1 MNIHNAYKDKQGPFD
16 RLLIG
21 KALIGPALLP
31 DKKLNIT
38 ALLSQIIYERNCAQ
52 VKIFLQIEKKKLI
65 NLTKINIHLGN
76 SLASACNL

>member
-1 MNIHNAYKDKQGPFD
+1 M
-16 RLLIG
+16 G

-38 ALLSQIIYERNCAQ
+38 ALLSQIIFERNCGR
-52 VKIFLQIEKKKLI
+52 VKIFSQIEKKNLII
-65 NLTKINIHLGN
+65 NLTKINIHSGN